1 MSKVKINRAKY
12 SEIQDGGEKLEAV
25 FRVQT
30 AGGVKKC
37 DNKDCLS
44 RRDRTILPMEKYARV
59 YYEDE
64 DAVEFFHFSCF
75 KEIFKRP

>member
-12 SEIQDGGEKLEAV
+12 NEIGEDGEKLEAV

-30 AGGVKKC
+30 SGSVKKC

-44 RRDRTILPMEKYARV
+44 RRDRKILPMEKYARV
-59 YYEDE
+59 YYEDV
-64 DAVEFFHFSCF
+64 DAVEFFHYSCF
-75 KEIFKRP
+75 REIFKRP